1 MRSKSIAGAIRS
13 SASPLDV
20 SKLEA
25 ALEKLDKSRSATLPP
40 IASPS
45 PRSPTSDKL
54 HFKFTSSTQNVST
67 TSPPLSPDAVFKS
80 RLSPESPRTPGASRS
95 NLKLKLGRSPSPPP
109 LGVRMKHSPTSPSD
123 MINVPSSYKEQQEY
137 LLNEYDYRIKMHV
150 AYQAANFELQNAIG
164 RKKELTALI
173 FKQKQFEQEWPF
185 TRSKAELSSYSEHI
199 SITTVDEPRE
209 EGMEELIKEAKEMIK
224 SLQNA
229 LSTQQ

>member
-1 MRSKSIAGAIRS
+1 MN
-13 SASPLDV
+13 
-20 SKLEA
+20 KLEA

-40 IASPS
+40 SLSPKAL
-45 PRSPTSDKL
+45 SPTSDRL
-54 HFKFTSSTQNVST
+54 HFKFTSSAQNVST
-67 TSPPLSPDAVFKS
+67 TSPPLSPDTVFKS
-80 RLSPESPRTPGASRS
+80 RLSPESPRTTGTSRS
-95 NLKLKLGRSPSPPP
+95 NLKLRLGRSPSPP

-123 MINVPSSYKEQQEY
+123 IINLPSSYKEQQEY
-137 LLNEYDYRIKMHV
+137 LLNEYDYRIKMHI

-209 EGMEELIKEAKEMIK
+209 EGMEELIKEAKELIR

-229 LSTQQ
+229 LTTEHDR